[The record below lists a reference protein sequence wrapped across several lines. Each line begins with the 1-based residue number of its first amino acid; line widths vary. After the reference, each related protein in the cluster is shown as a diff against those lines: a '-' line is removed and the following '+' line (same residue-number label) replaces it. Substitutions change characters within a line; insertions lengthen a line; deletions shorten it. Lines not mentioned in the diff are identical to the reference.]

1 MQHERASQASPAI
14 GGQRDD
20 VLDLADAVLGV
31 ERGVPDQL
39 AVRFRGEEA
48 GRNRLANA
56 AARLE
61 DLRDEPL
68 VLTVRL
74 DPDRLGPER
83 AECCLVDLA
92 DIGAGGPVGPR
103 LDIEYA
109 RRISGLCGL
118 QITRSYASF
127 YGRAR
132 GAGQAPG

>member
-20 VLDLADAVLGV
+20 VVDLADAVLGV
-31 ERGVPDQL
+31 ERGVRDRL
-39 AVRFRGEEA
+39 AVRFGGEET

-83 AECCLVDLA
+83 AEYWLVDLA
-92 DIGAGGPVGPR
+92 DIGAGRPVGPAP
-103 LDIEYA
+103 LDHEHA
-109 RRISGLCGL
+109 RCISGLCGL
-118 QITRSYASF
+118 
-127 YGRAR
+127 
-132 GAGQAPG
+132 